1 MKAATQLK
9 FSVLC
14 LVPLIMVLGN
24 SMLIPVF
31 PAMQSALGVNESRIG
46 LLITAFSI
54 PAGLVIPFAGI
65 LSDHVGRKTVM
76 APALVIYGLGGLV
89 CGLAS
94 LFVSQKF
101 LGIVVGRVIQGIGAG
116 GTYQLAMALTG
127 DIFRSRERT
136 KALGLLEAAN
146 GLGKVASPIL
156 GAAIGLIAWY
166 APFFTYGVLAL
177 PAAIAVWLV
186 VQEAGERKKQPLPQY
201 FKDVKEVFRKKGASL
216 LGSFFLGMVALFTLF
231 GVLSLYSDILEEQ
244 FGVTGFI
251 KGFVMAGPVLVM
263 AATSLTLGVVLQ
275 NKLAKLLK
283 PTLVTGF
290 VAIVTGL
297 ILMAVLAAKWLMFAA
312 VCGVGL
318 GTGAV
323 LPSLNTMITSCTDKQ
338 KRGLITCLY
347 GTVRFFGVAFGPP
360 LFGLAATVGKAPI
373 LLGAAALAG
382 GAGVLGLFLIKPKTM
397 LPEQLLQGQ
406 GDGEDG
412 GTGGSGSKAEKPSV
426 RVRPAPA
433 AFGIAHEAAQNWSE
447 PAFAWDS
454 EFRYDY

>member
-1 MKAATQLK
+1 MKAVTQIK

-24 SMLIPVF
+24 SMLIPVL
-31 PAMQSALGVNESRIG
+31 PAMQGVLGVNESRIG

-65 LSDHVGRKTVM
+65 LSDHVGRKTIM
-76 APALVIYGLGGLV
+76 APALVIYGLGGLI
-89 CGLAS
+89 CGLVS

-101 LGIVVGRVIQGIGAG
+101 LGIVVGRVVQGIGAG

-127 DIFRSRERT
+127 DIFKSRERT
-136 KALGLLEAAN
+136 KALGLLEASN

-166 APFFTYGVLAL
+166 APFFAYGALAI
-177 PAAIAVWLV
+177 PAAVAVWLV
-186 VQEAGERKKQPLPQY
+186 VEEAGERKKQPLPQY
-201 FKDVKEVFRKKGASL
+201 FSDVKAVFQKKGVSL
-216 LGSFFLGMVALFTLF
+216 LSSFFLGMVALFTLF

-244 FGVTGFI
+244 FGVMGFV

-263 AATSLTLGVVLQ
+263 AAASLTLGVVLQ
-275 NKLAKLLK
+275 KKLAKLLK
-283 PTLVTGF
+283 PTLITGII
-290 VAIVTGL
+290 AIVAGL
-297 ILMAVLAAKWLMFAA
+297 VLMTMLAAKWPMFAA
-312 VCGVGL
+312 VCIIGL

-323 LPSLNTMITSCTDKQ
+323 LPSLNTLITSCTDKQ

-360 LFGLAATVGKAPI
+360 LFGFAETIGKAPI

-382 GAGVLGLFLIKPKTM
+382 GAGVLGLFLINPKIM
-397 LPEQLLQGQ
+397 LPEKLLQGQ
-406 GDGEDG
+406 GVGEEDDA
-412 GTGGSGSKAEKPSV
+412 GSGGDNPEGKEAGL
-426 RVRPAPA
+426 RPAPA
-433 AFGIAHEAAQNWSE
+433 ALGVSSGAAWNLTE
-447 PAFAWDS
+447 EGLVWDS
-454 EFRYDY
+454 EFRYEY